1 MMAKAKVP
9 ETKKVVITAPDL
21 RKLLFKIQGTA
32 PYVQL
37 RFSEKKKKRMMDAM
51 TAEGQAAKRTRS
63 KAGRE
68 PREFEGEYE
77 DAMYQTAEGLRGIP
91 AAAFRVACISACR
104 LVNFKMT
111 LGKLSLFCEA
121 SGIDEKEGIPL
132 VILKGDPER
141 VTHTVT
147 NADGSHDVRT
157 RAMWRKWTAEVIM
170 KYDADQF
177 QAQDVINLLMRV
189 GMQVGIGEG
198 RHDSKSSKSAGMGWG
213 TFDVVKA
220 TEVV

>member
-1 MMAKAKVP
+1 MAKTKTV

-21 RKLLFKIQGTA
+21 RKLLFQIKGTA

-37 RFSEKKKKRMMDAM
+37 RFSEKKKQLMMHNM
-51 TAEGQAAKRTRS
+51 TEEGQADKRKRS
-63 KAGRE
+63 KKP
-68 PREFEGEYE
+68 PRNFEGEYE
-77 DAMYQTAEGLRGIP
+77 DAMYCTAKGERGIP
-91 AAAFRVACISACR
+91 AAAFRVASISACR

-121 SGIDEKEGIPL
+121 NGLDEKEGIPL
-132 VILKGDPER
+132 VLIDGTPER

-157 RAMWRKWTAEVIM
+157 RAMWKKWSAKVVMT
-170 KYDADQF
+170 YDADQF
-177 QAQDVINLLMRV
+177 QAQDVINLMMRV
-189 GMQVGIGEG
+189 GLQVGIGEG

-213 TFDVVKA
+213 TFEVVKA
-220 TEVV
+220 SEVKG